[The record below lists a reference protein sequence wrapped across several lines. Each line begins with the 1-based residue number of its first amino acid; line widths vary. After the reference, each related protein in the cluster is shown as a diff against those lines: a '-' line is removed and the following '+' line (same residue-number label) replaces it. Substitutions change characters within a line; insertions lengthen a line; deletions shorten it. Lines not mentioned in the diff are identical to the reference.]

1 MSDQRTYAPGLISWP
16 EPRMSDAAYRLRNL
30 RAHYERTLEARP
42 FDDADAYNA
51 ACRLREQGAYLI
63 GYFA

>member
-1 MSDQRTYAPGLISWP
+1 MSDQRTYAPGLITWP
-16 EPRMSDAAYRLRNL
+16 GPRMSDGALRLCNL
-30 RAHYERTLEARP
+30 RTHYQRCLEARP

-51 ACRLREQGAYLI
+51 ECRLREQGAYLI